1 VSDEGGLRLVGA
13 GLGRTGTMSL
23 KAALEQLLGGRCY
36 HMMEVR
42 EPDQIDS
49 WTRIARGE
57 TQLLEGIMAGYS
69 ATVDWP
75 AASCWRELAEA
86 NPGAP
91 ILLSTRRSA
100 EEWWRS
106 ASRTIFLRI
115 DQDDISQSFRDMW
128 RALAA
133 SRFTPDYLDAEQA
146 MAAYERHNAEVRAQ
160 APPGRLVEW
169 QPGDG
174 WAPICAALGMPEPD
188 IPFPESNSTGEFR
201 QRTGIDEQTAGAG

>member
-1 VSDEGGLRLVGA
+1 MVGA
-13 GLGRTGTMSL
+13 GLGRTATLSQ
-23 KAALEQLLGGRCY
+23 KAAIEHLVGGRCH

-42 EPDQIDS
+42 EPDEIDR
-49 WTRIARGE
+49 WRRVAEGE
-57 TQLLEGIMAGYS
+57 TGLLEQIMAGYT

-75 AASCWRELAEA
+75 AAAFWRELSEA
-86 NPGAP
+86 HPDAI

-174 WAPICAALGMPEPD
+174 WGPICAALGMPEPG

-201 QRTGIDEQTAGAG
+201 QRTGIDEQTAGAGSA